1 MKDNAIQIH
10 VSRATKEH
18 WEDAAARL
26 DISVSSFCRLM
37 VAKGEKLTNLEN
49 DLIGLLRDSLSREDR
64 LSNLRGA

>member
-1 MKDNAIQIH
+1 MKDNAIQIR
-10 VSRATKEH
+10 VSRETKEH

-49 DLIGLLRDSLSREDR
+49 DLIGLLRDSLSHEDR